1 MRQRKKTRVL
11 ITKGEKILYTTAGI
25 ASFLALFVIPYLG
38 SAKVGNLSLS
48 IEKTKYEITEQE
60 KTNESLTMQV
70 NELTSFANIKDIVN
84 QMGLAYN
91 NDNIVVVDK

>member
-1 MRQRKKTRVL
+1 MKRNRTRIIV
-11 ITKGEKILYTTAGI
+11 TKGEKLLYSLAAI
-25 ASFLALFVIPYLG
+25 SSFVALFVFPYFG
-38 SAKVGNLSLS
+38 SAKIGNLSLS

-60 KTNESLTMQV
+60 KKNESLTMQV